1 MKIILMYSNR
11 EMPRFKEKQSRY
23 CANYAKFLFESLFTV
38 NQNILRDMLTF
49 LKVREFQIV
58 RKRFLQVI

>member
-23 CANYAKFLFESLFTV
+23 CANYAKFLYLFTV
-38 NQNILRDMLTF
+38 NWNILRDMLTF
-49 LKVREFQIV
+49 LKIREFQIV